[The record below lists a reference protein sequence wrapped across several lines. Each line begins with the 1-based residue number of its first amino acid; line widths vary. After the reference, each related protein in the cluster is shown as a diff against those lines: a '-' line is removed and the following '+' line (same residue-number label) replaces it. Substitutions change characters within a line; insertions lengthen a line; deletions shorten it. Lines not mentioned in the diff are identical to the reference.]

1 MNSFFNTSI
10 LCYHTVMQIE
20 LRSAN
25 CSLEVSCIPVHL
37 LLSHELLSGRGLIAA
52 CLKIVGTLPHPSQT
66 LPNHA
71 KMQGRE
77 IPLLPPPPPDSA
89 FVFEIHFTISF
100 FSLFT
105 IVSRLRRVVMNA
117 GKNQRLIQGSCR
129 LFWEPPDPRHNRS
142 LLLAQKLRL
151 NTLTLLFV
159 SLFKMIGVQLN
170 VENGQVPQKASKN
183 ITKVF

>member
-1 MNSFFNTSI
+1 
-10 LCYHTVMQIE
+10 
-20 LRSAN
+20 
-25 CSLEVSCIPVHL
+25 
-37 LLSHELLSGRGLIAA
+37 
-52 CLKIVGTLPHPSQT
+52 
-66 LPNHA
+66 
-71 KMQGRE
+71 
-77 IPLLPPPPPDSA
+77 
-89 FVFEIHFTISF
+89 
-100 FSLFT
+100 
-105 IVSRLRRVVMNA
+105 MNA

-183 ITKVF
+183 ITKVFWRTLSNHCTN